1 MNLHMLR
8 AVLEMTEKKSAMYFS
23 YFQLQKKKKKKKEH
37 ILFCAVQVVQKTLLG
52 KTVSLWQ
59 STVTETWYTRR
70 PFYSMA
76 TVLLF
81 QRNSGYDLVKL

>member
-1 MNLHMLR
+1 MIQFSFTSSSAYHELYTMNLHMLR

-52 KTVSLWQ
+52 KTVSL
-59 STVTETWYTRR
+59 
-70 PFYSMA
+70 
-76 TVLLF
+76 
-81 QRNSGYDLVKL
+81 